1 MSGTDGSPETPDDA
15 GPPAPQQTPVMRP
28 TRGIDPPTSGQ
39 GPPPPPD
46 FGIIAKPTVQPIVD
60 HAAGPMSG
68 HPDTAARRS
77 SSPWAIV
84 AIIVPIVAVLA
95 LVVGLAVVGVG
106 NLLELT
112 DDAGEAAPSSG
123 VDDSSQN
130 DPGDD
135 QGPGPAGVESSLQAM
150 IDEYTSARDD
160 GSLWGTIPDSDF
172 NRTALTAFL
181 YLLTDLR
188 LAASFGA
195 DTSDY
200 LPRANELEQKL
211 LSQEPLGTDVTITL
225 RDRTFTY
232 DGDTG
237 EGGFTAN

>member
-1 MSGTDGSPETPDDA
+1 MSGTDGSPQTAGEA
-15 GPPAPQQTPVMRP
+15 GPPPH
-28 TRGIDPPTSGQ
+28 RGIEPPSSGQ
-39 GPPPPPD
+39 GPPSPPD
-46 FGIIAKPTVQPIVD
+46 FGIIAKPTEQPVVD
-60 HAAGPMSG
+60 HAAGPIS
-68 HPDTAARRS
+68 HHSDIAARRS
-77 SSPWAIV
+77 SQPWAVV

-95 LVVGLAVVGVG
+95 LVLGLAVVGVG

-112 DDAGEAAPSSG
+112 EDAGETAPSSG

-150 IDEYTSARDD
+150 IDQYTSDRDD
-160 GSLWGTIPDSDF
+160 GSLWSTIPDSDF

-200 LPRANELEQKL
+200 LSRADALEQKL